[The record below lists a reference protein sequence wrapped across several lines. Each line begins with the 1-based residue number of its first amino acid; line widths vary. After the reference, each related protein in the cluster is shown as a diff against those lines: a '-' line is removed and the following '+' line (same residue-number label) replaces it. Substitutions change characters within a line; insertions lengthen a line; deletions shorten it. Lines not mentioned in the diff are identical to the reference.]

1 MGQSEK
7 QRLWK
12 LNHYSE
18 NKNFYISKQS
28 ERRKLIKEFLDNF
41 KKSGCVVCGELDVAC
56 LDFHHTNPSEKEDTL
71 TVAIKNK
78 WGEER
83 IMKEINKCVV
93 LCSNCHRK
101 VHYYNLTHEEL
112 KKRVVG

>member
-41 KKSGCVVCGELDVAC
+41 KKSGCVVCGGWVIYNSINILE
-56 LDFHHTNPSEKEDTL
+56 FFQ
-71 TVAIKNK
+71 KN
-78 WGEER
+78 
-83 IMKEINKCVV
+83 
-93 LCSNCHRK
+93 
-101 VHYYNLTHEEL
+101 Y
-112 KKRVVG
+112 